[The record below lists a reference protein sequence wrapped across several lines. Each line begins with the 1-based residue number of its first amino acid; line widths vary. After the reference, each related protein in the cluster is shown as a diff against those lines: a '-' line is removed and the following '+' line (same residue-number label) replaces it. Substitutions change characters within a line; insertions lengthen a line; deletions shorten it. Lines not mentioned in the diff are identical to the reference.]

1 MFVVVTAPKFGN
13 GNSSCDLAMVE
24 LANVVPAKSVD
35 PKNGLATVALRFAS
49 QVTIKAVRELSV
61 FR

>member
-1 MFVVVTAPKFGN
+1 MYQDFPSLFVVVTAPKFGN

-49 QVTIKAVRELSV
+49 
-61 FR
+61 